1 MQYAWQTPSFCPWF
15 LEPKQLFSCI
25 SHPCLLLRRHL
36 CETSLSFP
44 NSGWHRSGWGLNP
57 QVSPLS
63 DLVSVCVRMP
73 CAWMNMCV
81 RTCVYEHV
89 FVHMPCICVW
99 YISTC
104 VVCIHIETRGWHVSF
119 LFLLLSWDKV
129 SHCRAAFFS
138 CYLASELS
146 GFIHLHPWVW
156 VLSALASSEES
167 PISSF

>member
-1 MQYAWQTPSFCPWF
+1 MQYAWQTPSSCPWF
-15 LEPKQLFSCI
+15 LEPKQLFFCI
-25 SHPCLLLRRHL
+25 SHPCLLLLRHL

-63 DLVSVCVRMP
+63 DLVFVCVCECHVRGWICV
-73 CAWMNMCV
+73 CAHVCMNMCLC
-81 RTCVYEHV
+81 TCHAYVCGTY
-89 FVHMPCICVW
+89 
-99 YISTC
+99 